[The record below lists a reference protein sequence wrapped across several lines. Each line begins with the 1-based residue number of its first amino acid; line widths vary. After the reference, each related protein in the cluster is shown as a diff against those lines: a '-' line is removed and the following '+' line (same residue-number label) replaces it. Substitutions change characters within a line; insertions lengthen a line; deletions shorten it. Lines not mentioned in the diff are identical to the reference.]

1 MRPPLLNPL
10 FAAADALDGIGP
22 KTLALVTRLTRG
34 SEHGPPARVLDVLF
48 HLPSALV
55 DRSQTPMIGEALDG
69 QIATLKLTV
78 DRHEAP
84 PRGNR
89 RVPYRVFGT
98 DPTGEIALTF
108 FHGKGSWMEKQF
120 PIGETRYVSGKVE
133 WYNYR
138 AAMVHPDLVLTPEQ
152 YAEMPPVE
160 PVYPMTGGLAARTYL
175 KAARSAVQ
183 RIPSVGEWIEP
194 GVVGRENWPSF
205 AEAMHMAHE
214 PQSTMDLS
222 PQSVARR
229 RLAYDEF
236 LASQLALALLRLR
249 MRKTA
254 GRSFTGDGTLRRQ
267 ILDALPYSL
276 TGSQTE
282 ALREIN
288 DDLAGPDRMLRLLQ
302 GDVGAGK
309 TVVALMAMAQVC
321 ETGALAAMMAP
332 TEILARQHLV
342 SLTPMAAAAGLRC
355 AVLTGREKGKVREA
369 ILADVASGDIHILL
383 GTHALFQSGVEFSD
397 LGLAVVDEQHRFGV
411 HQRLAL
417 ASKGITPDLLLM
429 TATPIPRT
437 LVLTYFG
444 DMDVSKLTE
453 KPPGRKP
460 IQTNAMA
467 LDRLPDLIDRMRSAI
482 ERGDRAYWICPL
494 VEENEE
500 LDLMSAENRHRA
512 LVKAFGADKVGLVH
526 GRMKAAE
533 KDAAMEAFAEG
544 RTQILVAT
552 TVVEVGVD
560 VPEASIMVIEHAERF
575 GLSQLH
581 QLRGRVG
588 RGSKASSCLLL
599 YKSPIGETAT
609 SRINIMRETEDGF
622 RIAEEDLRLRGE
634 GEVLGT
640 RQSGSPGFRIANTE
654 EHANL
659 LATARD
665 DARLIVETDPGLKS
679 ERGEALRT
687 LLYLFGRDEAVR
699 LIKAG

>member
-1 MRPPLLNPL
+1 MRPPVLNPL
-10 FAAADALDGIGP
+10 FAAADTLDGIGP

-34 SEHGPPARVLDVLF
+34 TEHGPPSRVLDVLF
-48 HLPSALV
+48 HLPSSV
-55 DRSQTPMIGEALDG
+55 IDRSQTPMVGEAVDG
-69 QIATLKLTV
+69 QIATLELTV

-89 RVPYRVFGT
+89 RAPYKVFAT

-108 FHGKGSWMEKQF
+108 FHGRGNWLEKQF
-120 PIGETRYVSGKVE
+120 PVGETRYVSGKVE
-133 WYNYR
+133 WYNHR
-138 AAMVHPDLVLTPEQ
+138 AAMVHPDLVLTPAQ
-152 YAEMPPVE
+152 YSEMPPFE

-175 KAARSAVQ
+175 KATRAAFTRV
-183 RIPSVGEWIEP
+183 PDLPEWMDTSVLD
-194 GVVGRENWPSF
+194 REGWPTF
-205 AEAMHMAHE
+205 PQAMEMAHK
-214 PQSTMDLS
+214 PLSTMDLS

-236 LASQLALALLRLR
+236 LASQLALALLRFR
-249 MRKTA
+249 MKKTS
-254 GRSFTGDGTLRRQ
+254 GRPFKGDGSLRRQ
-267 ILDALPYSL
+267 IVDALPYSL
-276 TGSQTE
+276 TSSQTE
-282 ALREIN
+282 ALKEIGA
-288 DDLAGPDRMLRLLQ
+288 DLSGPDRMLRLLQ

-309 TVVALMAMAQVC
+309 TIVALMAMAQVC
-321 ETGALAAMMAP
+321 ETGAQAAMMAP
-332 TEILARQHLV
+332 TEILARQHLA
-342 SLTPMAAAAGLRC
+342 SIEPIAAAAGLRC
-355 AVLTGREKGKVREA
+355 AVLTGREKGKARDA
-369 ILADVASGDIHILL
+369 ILADVASGEIHILL
-383 GTHALFQSGVEFSD
+383 GTHALFQSGVEFRD

-467 LDRLPDLIDRMRSAI
+467 LDRLPDLIGRLQSAV

-500 LDLMSAENRHRA
+500 LDLMSAEDRYSS
-512 LVKAFGADKVGLVH
+512 LVKLFGPERVGLVH

-533 KDAAMEAFAEG
+533 KDAVMEAFADG
-544 RTQILVAT
+544 RKQVLVAT

-588 RGSKASSCLLL
+588 RGEKASSCLLV
-599 YKSPIGETAT
+599 YKSPLGETAT

-659 LATARD
+659 LAMARD
-665 DARLIVETDPGLKS
+665 DARLIVETDTDLKTP
-679 ERGEALRT
+679 RGEALRL